1 MEGSHPAPFPCEWFL
16 RKGHPL
22 NELYQDVK
30 RRPEAAISF
39 LPRAV
44 LQGRHKSRAGNKEPD
59 EVANALAC
67 PNSSRR
73 GAAGGGEHVHASLPR
88 PAPAEVLTI
97 QLGSLC
103 WEIRKIN
110 NKRSKKSTC
119 SSNETL
125 IMLKKFKMGVA
136 GWVLGCKKRENYLWI
151 NS

>member
-1 MEGSHPAPFPCEWFL
+1 MISHEG
-16 RKGHPL
+16 RPL

-30 RRPEAAISF
+30 RRPEAAFF

-44 LQGRHKSRAGNKEPD
+44 LQGRHKRGAGNKEPD

-97 QLGSLC
+97 QLGSL
-103 WEIRKIN
+103 
-110 NKRSKKSTC
+110 
-119 SSNETL
+119 
-125 IMLKKFKMGVA
+125 
-136 GWVLGCKKRENYLWI
+136 Y
-151 NS
+151 